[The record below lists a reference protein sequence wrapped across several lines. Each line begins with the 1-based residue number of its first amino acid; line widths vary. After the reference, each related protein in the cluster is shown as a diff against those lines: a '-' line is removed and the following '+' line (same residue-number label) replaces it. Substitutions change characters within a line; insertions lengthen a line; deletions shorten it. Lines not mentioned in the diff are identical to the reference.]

1 MKDKIF
7 SEKFLW
13 GAASAA
19 HQIEGAYNEDGKGL
33 GIWDALTQ
41 EPGHIAHGENGNVAC
56 DHYHHYKEDIAL
68 MKEIGLK
75 SYRFSISW
83 PRVFPEG
90 TGKVNVCGLNF
101 YKNLVNELTEA
112 GIEPMVTLYHW
123 NLPMAVYEKGGWT
136 TPEIVRWFE
145 EYVEVIVRELQGK
158 VKYWIT
164 FNEPQ
169 LFVGA
174 GLLGGVH
181 APFEKNDESTVM
193 EITRNVLLS
202 HGTAVKVIRKYCG
215 TDAKIGMA
223 PTGEVVIPKDLTEE
237 GIEEARKKSFSINK
251 FFFAGANTW
260 WADPVFKGDFPA
272 EAKEL
277 FGEMLPKFSEEEWK
291 LISQPLDFYGF
302 NIYQA
307 GGNPFPPEQFAYDRY
322 SYQGSPRTAVDWNV
336 TPDVLYWCCRFFY
349 ERYGKPLL
357 ITENGMAGYDWV
369 SLDEKVHDPL
379 RIDFMHRYLL
389 SLKKA
394 MEEGFP
400 VLGYQYWSVMDNY
413 EWTEGY
419 DKRFGLIYIDYRTQK
434 RTLKDSA
441 YWYRDVIRNN
451 GENL

>member
-1 MKDKIF
+1 
-7 SEKFLW
+7 
-13 GAASAA
+13 
-19 HQIEGAYNEDGKGL
+19 
-33 GIWDALTQ
+33 
-41 EPGHIAHGENGNVAC
+41 
-56 DHYHHYKEDIAL
+56 
-68 MKEIGLK
+68 
-75 SYRFSISW
+75 
-83 PRVFPEG
+83 
-90 TGKVNVCGLNF
+90 
-101 YKNLVNELTEA
+101 
-112 GIEPMVTLYHW
+112 
-123 NLPMAVYEKGGWT
+123 
-136 TPEIVRWFE
+136 
-145 EYVEVIVRELQGK
+145 
-158 VKYWIT
+158 
-164 FNEPQ
+164 
-169 LFVGA
+169 
-174 GLLGGVH
+174 
-181 APFEKNDESTVM
+181 M

-215 TDAKIGMA
+215 ADAKIGMA

-237 GIEEARKKSFSINK
+237 GIEEARKKSFLINK

-260 WADPVFKGDFPA
+260 WADPIFKGDFPA
-272 EAKEL
+272 EAKEM

-322 SYQGSPRTAVDWNV
+322 SYQGSPRTAADWNV

-369 SLDEKVHDPL
+369 SLDKKVHDPL